1 MKPLYKLYKKI
12 ITESEEDIS
21 LDFAD
26 DIDESYVELS
36 RHEVENMLNDEIN
49 EKYDNMMVTVDG
61 ENITVA
67 EIIQDMRPE
76 LYKREFDDFC
86 IENDI
91 KKIDGKYY
99 AKTDDPVTNE
109 CDGGMIT
116 ESQNVPTV
124 IKTDT
129 YCDFEI
135 SIVPKD
141 KNFEY
146 QLKDTKA
153 GNAESPYI
161 KCDNSYDS
169 IEAALSAAKIHV
181 DKICI
186 KNELEIRKAKLHS
199 K

>member
-12 ITESEEDIS
+12 ITENEEDIS

-76 LYKREFDDFC
+76 LYKREFDSFC

-99 AKTDDPVTNE
+99 AKTDERSKLVNE
-109 CDGGMIT
+109 
-116 ESQNVPTV
+116 
-124 IKTDT
+124 
-129 YCDFEI
+129 
-135 SIVPKD
+135 
-141 KNFEY
+141 
-146 QLKDTKA
+146 
-153 GNAESPYI
+153 
-161 KCDNSYDS
+161 
-169 IEAALSAAKIHV
+169 
-181 DKICI
+181 
-186 KNELEIRKAKLHS
+186 
-199 K
+199 

>member
-76 LYKREFDDFC
+76 FYQKEFEKFC
-86 IENDI
+86 IDNDV
-91 KKIDGKYY
+91 KKLDGKYY
-99 AKTDDPVTNE
+99 AKIDNE
-109 CDGGMIT
+109 LSNESNEGMIT

-161 KCDNSYDS
+161 QCDNSYDS
-169 IEAALSAAKIHV
+169 IEAALNAAKIHV

-186 KNELEIRKAKLHS
+186 KNELKVRKAKLHN

>member
-1 MKPLYKLYKKI
+1 
-12 ITESEEDIS
+12 
-21 LDFAD
+21 
-26 DIDESYVELS
+26 
-36 RHEVENMLNDEIN
+36 MLNDEIN

-76 LYKREFDDFC
+76 LYKREFDSFC

-116 ESQNVPTV
+116 ESQSVPTV

-146 QLKDTKA
+146 KLKDTKV
-153 GNAESPYI
+153 GKAESPYI
-161 KCDNSYDS
+161 KCDNAYDS

-186 KNELEIRKAKLHS
+186 KNELEVRKTKLHS